1 MSIQEKMFGV
11 IEQWFNSGLT
21 KKQFLIDHQIS
32 EAKFNYWISKWKLS
46 QEPEK
51 AGFEP
56 INLQEQ
62 RSGKVLEIT
71 TATGLRITVFA

>member
-32 EAKFNYWISKWKLS
+32 EAKFNYWISKWKFS

-51 AGFEP
+51 VGFEP